1 MWSIILKG
9 GAIIHGTC
17 KFPNY
22 AEQQTLNYWPRLHNL
37 ALIKLFGLLQVESGL
52 PQPGLW
58 LADKNGEKA
67 TVRVS
72 LNIDK
77 NKKGAYRINLS
88 VHNTAD
94 NDYPIYQSYW

>member
-1 MWSIILKG
+1 MVEFWLNICKIRPPAADNLDDKSIVSEKAAQIY
-9 GAIIHGTC
+9 
-17 KFPNY
+17 PD
-22 AEQQTLNYWPRLHNL
+22 
-37 ALIKLFGLLQVESGL
+37 LLE